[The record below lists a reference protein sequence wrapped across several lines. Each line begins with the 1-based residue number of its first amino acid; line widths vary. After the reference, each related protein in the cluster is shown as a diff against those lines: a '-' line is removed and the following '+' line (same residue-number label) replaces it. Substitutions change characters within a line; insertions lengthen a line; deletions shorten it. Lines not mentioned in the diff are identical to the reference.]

1 MAQHL
6 RARRE
11 RRATNRLVVCWGCKP
26 YALWKWGRIM
36 PFTKGISG
44 NPAGRS
50 GLDPVVRFNLKM
62 AARSYAPEAL
72 EVIAKAMRSE
82 DERVRL
88 MAANIMLDRGY
99 GKPKEYDD
107 AETVHR
113 FAELPQVMPLQQWL
127 ETRGQP
133 QLLSPEKDDDDPDR
147 KLN

>member
-1 MAQHL
+1 
-6 RARRE
+6 
-11 RRATNRLVVCWGCKP
+11 LVVCWGCKP

-88 MAANIMLDRGY
+88 MAASIMLDRSY
-99 GKPKEYDD
+99 GKPKEHVDV
-107 AETVHR
+107 ETVHN
-113 FAELPQVMPLQQWL
+113 FAEVPQVMPLRRWL

-133 QLLSPEKDDDDPDR
+133 QLLPPEKDDDDPDR

>member
-1 MAQHL
+1 
-6 RARRE
+6 
-11 RRATNRLVVCWGCKP
+11 
-26 YALWKWGRIM
+26 M